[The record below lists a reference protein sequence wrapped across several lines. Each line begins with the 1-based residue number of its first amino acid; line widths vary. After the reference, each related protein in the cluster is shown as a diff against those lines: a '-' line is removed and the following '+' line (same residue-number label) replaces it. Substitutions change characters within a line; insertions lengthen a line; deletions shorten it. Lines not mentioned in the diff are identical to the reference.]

1 MFRKLIAISIATL
14 FAVSVYGVPANSS
27 TRDYVK
33 AWGKFATQTY
43 SGVGDD
49 VISLPKAIKA
59 FIVESSHSGQSH
71 FAVWTLDKD
80 GENNDLLFNELGSFQ
95 GIAATGMTKGDAS
108 SKFLEVTADGPWTLN
123 LKSLEKAQSFNSS
136 GTGQAVMKYSSG
148 FKVWSIQHSGRS
160 NFAIWQHCSNGN
172 SELLVNDIGSYA
184 GRKKLISGSCILVVE
199 ADGAWSL
206 SR

>member
-1 MFRKLIAISIATL
+1 MLRKLIAISIATL
-14 FAVSVYGVPANSS
+14 VAISVYGWPANAS

-43 SGVGDD
+43 SGLGDD
-49 VISLPKAIKA
+49 VISLPRAIKS
-59 FIVESSHSGQSH
+59 FIVESTHSGTSN

-80 GENNDLLFNELGSFQ
+80 GENIDLLFNESGSFQ
-95 GIAATGMTKGDAS
+95 GITATGMMKWDAS
-108 SKFLEVTADGPWTLN
+108 SKFLEVTADGAWTII
-123 LKSLEKAQSFNSS
+123 LKSLEKAQSFNPS
-136 GTGQAVMKYSSG
+136 GTGQGVIKYSSG
-148 FKVWSIQHSGRS
+148 FRVWSIKHSGRS

-172 SELLVNDIGSYA
+172 SELLVNDIGDYA

-206 SR
+206 RR